1 MYPVKNSLLALWM
14 LPVLLMACTGRRT
27 KAPTRENPETPV
39 EIHSAAVTAAKEA
52 DQSCIVYPDGSKLV
66 DSLYYLRNDTTF
78 LCYRVGEHSGT
89 QGYTK
94 AYIVRDHGSEPYREL
109 HRIASLGRLDVE
121 GLFEPGETD
130 LWSAR
135 ELREQLR
142 TLRESHPGPL
152 PVHDLDGCPQ
162 TWIPLATLRGK
173 HYVDRLDCYPLWITD
188 SLYIQQFMDGP
199 LPARIRSF
207 EHPAPA
213 HYRLRI
219 VGPSYPEPGWQ
230 VDIHL
235 IDPVRKIAVIVFR
248 DHDTRYGT
256 LYGALE
262 EIDQFDLV
270 DWLVTDR
277 PCGDEIPW
285 DEIDC
290 LALVPEEACSTET
303 AVRESTAGGSALE
316 TEDTNTEK

>member
-1 MYPVKNSLLALWM
+1 MYPVKKPLFALLLLPALLA
-14 LPVLLMACTGRRT
+14 ACTGRRT
-27 KAPTRENPETPV
+27 NAPTRETPENPV
-39 EIHSAAVTAAKEA
+39 EPLSAAVSAAKES

-66 DSLYYLRNDTTF
+66 DSLYYIRNDTTF
-78 LCYRVGEHSGT
+78 LCYRVGEQSGLPE
-89 QGYTK
+89 YTK

-109 HRIASLGRLDVE
+109 HRIASLSRFELE
-121 GLFEPGETD
+121 GLNESAETD
-130 LWSAR
+130 LWNAR

-142 TLRESHPGPL
+142 TLRERYPGPL

-173 HYVDRLDCYPLWITD
+173 HYVDLLDCYPLWITD

-219 VGPSYPEPGWQ
+219 VHPSYPEPGWQ

-248 DHDTRYGT
+248 NHDTRHGR

-262 EIDQFDLV
+262 EIDPFDMV
-270 DWLVTDR
+270 DWDVTDM
-277 PCGDEIPW
+277 PFGDEIPW
-285 DEIDC
+285 DKIDC
-290 LALVPEEACSTET
+290 LSLIPEEARTVEHAAPDST
-303 AVRESTAGGSALE
+303 VVGSNLE